1 MRNSER
7 RLQLTS
13 KFVQMGKALVEE
25 GKEKNDKI
33 ISQLGTMIIF
43 LGGICFDDEDV
54 IKFGELVSMYSAKKL
69 MESLEEDNDPELMAI
84 RKKAEN
90 DTYENILSNLDGL
103 IDDAK
108 SGILDDDDNIDDDGD
123 DDGDDDDLKN

>member
-1 MRNSER
+1 
-7 RLQLTS
+7 
-13 KFVQMGKALVEE
+13 MGKALVEE

-69 MESLEEDNDPELMAI
+69 MESLEEDNDPKLMAI